1 VIAATDD
8 LRARVG
14 TAIHG
19 ELARIHAELAHAAPD
34 RMSRS
39 AILRAF
45 EGKGVARRTLF
56 RWADAAVKTW
66 RPAGRTI
73 DMVVPPGV
81 VSDAAL
87 PMVIELHITTAP
99 APLRA

>member
-1 VIAATDD
+1 VITATDD

-14 TAIHG
+14 AAVHA
-19 ELARIHAELAHAAPD
+19 ELARIHAELAHAAPG
-34 RMSRS
+34 RLRRS
-39 AILRAF
+39 AVLRAF
-45 EGKGVARRTLF
+45 EGQGAATRTLF

-99 APLRA
+99 PPA